1 MQELPVLNVTQGAP
15 INDEFTLNS
24 QDLTG
29 WTGVAKFT
37 RRYQPTG
44 RAWDYGITGETSRVI
59 ATVDVVLTVTGGNT
73 KVVTTVADT
82 SEFPALPRV
91 GDFVTAFA
99 EYRLT
104 SPTGAVL
111 VYQRPVSVAGAL

>member
-15 INDEFTLNS
+15 IDDEFTLNS
-24 QDLTG
+24 RDLTG
-29 WTGVAKFT
+29 WTGVVTFT
-37 RRYQPTG
+37 RRYKPTG
-44 RAWDYGITGETSRVI
+44 RAWDYESTVDVSRVI
-59 ATVDVVLTVTGGNT
+59 ATATPVLTVSGGNT
-73 KVVTTVADT
+73 TVTTTVADT
-82 SEFPALPRV
+82 RDFPALPRV